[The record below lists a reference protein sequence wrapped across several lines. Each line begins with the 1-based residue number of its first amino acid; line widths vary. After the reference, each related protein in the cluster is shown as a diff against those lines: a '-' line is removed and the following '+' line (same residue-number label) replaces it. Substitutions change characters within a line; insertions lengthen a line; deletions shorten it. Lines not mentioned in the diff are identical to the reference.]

1 MQSYIGYWLFDFT
14 SAYVYRYQ
22 REMKEY
28 LANKDAGQEDGA
40 DAAGSDQEW
49 NPHFSRN
56 LS

>member
-14 SAYVYRYQ
+14 SAYGYRYQ

-28 LANKDAGQEDGA
+28 LANKDAGQED
-40 DAAGSDQEW
+40 AAGSDQEW